1 MYRLTN
7 GSEVLRI
14 TDGALIPADSAN
26 TDYKRYLAWI
36 AAGNRASPYVPP
48 VPQSVTPL
56 QASRALLAAGLL
68 DDVEAAIAV
77 ADRETQLAWQ
87 KATAVERNS
96 PFVAKLAAAIRL
108 TSAQVDQLFV
118 TAATL

>member
-14 TDGALIPADSAN
+14 ADGAVIPADPAN
-26 TDYKRYLAWI
+26 TDYKRYQAWVT
-36 AAGNRASPYVPP
+36 AGNRAAPYVAS

-56 QASRALLAAGLL
+56 QASRALLLAGLL
-68 DDVEAAIAV
+68 DDVEAAIAI

-96 PFVAKLAAAIRL
+96 PFVAKLAAALRL
-108 TSAQVDQLFV
+108 TSAQVDQLFI
-118 TAATL
+118 TAASL